1 MYRFPQSIGTRINH
15 LHTPLASM
23 HLMGFFSLLVATI
36 QNFSQIDYLIRA
48 PQHQVLHKFLFK
60 EQNFVQR
67 EFCVLQHK
75 KHKVPRSH
83 DEYDQPEHTTIQ
95 TTTILS
101 TEPNGIIMVWTH
113 HKSLQEKTYR
123 PIVSENK
130 NDPQHKKILQS
141 KPNFVP
147 DNKND
152 LQHTHKSCKA
162 NQILFQKT

>member
-1 MYRFPQSIGTRINH
+1 
-15 LHTPLASM
+15 
-23 HLMGFFSLLVATI
+23 
-36 QNFSQIDYLIRA
+36 
-48 PQHQVLHKFLFK
+48 
-60 EQNFVQR
+60 
-67 EFCVLQHK
+67 
-75 KHKVPRSH
+75 
-83 DEYDQPEHTTIQ
+83 
-95 TTTILS
+95 
-101 TEPNGIIMVWTH
+101 MVWTH